1 MDALRAAREL
11 AGLTQ
16 AQLAERAGIT
26 QQTVSH
32 LETGRI
38 RNPAFRVVSALAE
51 VLKVDPARLFGPRKA
66 RASRVSA

>member
-16 AQLAERAGIT
+16 AQLAERAGIA
-26 QQTVSH
+26 QQTISH

-38 RNPAFRVVSALAE
+38 KNPAFRLVQALAE
-51 VLKVDPARLFGPRKA
+51 ALKVEPARLFGPRRPRQS
-66 RASRVSA
+66 RASA